1 MVHNFK
7 RFPEL
12 TNAQMNEF
20 YFSSPHKQIFQDFR
34 ATITKVHDGDTVTM
48 TWGER
53 DFPFRMRL
61 SNIDAP
67 ELNNPG
73 GHEARDHLSN
83 IIDGQEVD
91 ILINPNNRVEKFGRL
106 LGDIMIGGVVMSE
119 EMIRLSHAVPFDQRR
134 ETMLPNIEKELNK
147 NQWLI

>member
-1 MVHNFK
+1 
-7 RFPEL
+7 
-12 TNAQMNEF
+12 
-20 YFSSPHKQIFQDFR
+20 
-34 ATITKVHDGDTVTM
+34 
-48 TWGER
+48 
-53 DFPFRMRL
+53 L
-61 SNIDAP
+61 SYIDAP